1 MSIVK
6 IVSELQTVCKE
17 LTVDLV
23 NYLPYARDSKHVLTI
38 FFLTFSGAYNRAVL
52 TFERCLQCKRQNIAE
67 GNLKIFA
74 NFDVKFNTFCTYFLI
89 ILNLELY
96 NAIVCH
102 LFKNKE
108 RMI

>member
-1 MSIVK
+1 MPVWI
-6 IVSELQTVCKE
+6 
-17 LTVDLV
+17 
-23 NYLPYARDSKHVLTI
+23 PYARDSMHVLTI